1 MKKYDVI
8 VIGGGLLGCFAARE
22 LIRYDL
28 SAALIEKREDVC
40 TGISKANTAIVY
52 PGYDH
57 KPGTL
62 KAKLTLRANAAF
74 GDLCAELHVPF
85 ERCGSLMV
93 SFGERADAVLRK
105 KLENG
110 LASGVPGLI
119 LVSGTEAKEMEP
131 ALAGNVRSALYSPT
145 AGTVDPW
152 ELCYAAF
159 ENAKINGCQWLS
171 NTELLGMRRENGGY
185 ILETSAGEL
194 FSRAVVNCAGLYADR
209 VHEMLFEPS
218 VRIFPD
224 GADYMILERGSGM
237 LRYII
242 QQESEE
248 KGKGITAVPTVG
260 GAILV
265 GDIERES
272 GESLTGTSSVSL
284 ENIRSLSGNVLP
296 GLESAN
302 LIRCFAAARPNP
314 HGVVFRDG
322 EYVPDGKSI
331 GSFVI
336 ENPEPGFISFIGI
349 KTPGLTCAKELGA
362 LAAEKIAGYLGAILR
377 TDFDPEREPPIRLRD
392 MCYGERAALVAE
404 NGNYG
409 EILCR
414 CEDISK
420 AEVLEAIHRGAVTVD
435 GVKRRCGAML
445 GACQGSRCQQSIAE
459 LIAQTLGISVNEVT
473 KSGGNS
479 YIMGG
484 RHG

>member
-1 MKKYDVI
+1 MKRYDVI

-22 LIRYDL
+22 LMRYEL
-28 SAALIEKREDVC
+28 SAALAEKREDVC

-62 KAKLTLRANAAF
+62 KARMTRRANASF
-74 GDLCAELHVPF
+74 GDMCAELHVPF

-93 SFGERADAVLRK
+93 SLGERADAVLKK

-110 LASGVPGLI
+110 LAAGVPGLRLI
-119 LVSGTEAKEMEP
+119 SGAEARETEP
-131 ALAGNVRSALYSPT
+131 ALTDGICSALYSPT

-159 ENAKINGCQWLS
+159 ENAKINGCQWMG
-171 NTELLGMRRENGGY
+171 NTEALGIRRENGGY
-185 ILETSAGEL
+185 VLETDAGEM
-194 FSRAVVNCAGLYADR
+194 FARAVVNCAGLHSDR

-224 GADYMILERGSGM
+224 GADYMILERGSGS
-237 LRYII
+237 LRHII
-242 QQESEE
+242 QHESEE
-248 KGKGITAVPTVG
+248 NGKGITAVPTVG
-260 GAILV
+260 GGILL

-272 GESLTGTSSVSL
+272 VGSLSGTSSASL
-284 ENIRSLSGNVLP
+284 ENIRSLSAKVLT
-296 GLESAN
+296 GLADGN

-349 KTPGLTCAKELGA
+349 KTPGLTCARELGA
-362 LAAEKIAGYLGAILR
+362 LAAGKIAEHLGAELR
-377 TDFDPEREPPIRLRD
+377 TDFKPEREPTVRLRD
-392 MCYGERAALVAE
+392 MSCDERAAVVAV
-404 NGNYG
+404 NGDYG
-409 EILCR
+409 EILCQ
-414 CEDISK
+414 CEDISR
-420 AEVLEAIHRGAVTVD
+420 AEVLEAIRRGAVTVD

-445 GACQGSRCQQSIAE
+445 GACQGSRCQQGVAE
-459 LIAQTLGISVNEVT
+459 LISQALGIPVDEVT

-479 YIMGG
+479 YITGG